1 MSAAPHRVV
10 RFATPSINP
19 RPAAC
24 LGADKE
30 NWLKTSSFMEAEM
43 LYELRF
49 LESILSLWNIE
60 DHNVS
65 HIHRRRHF
73 GSNRLNVYRLCLLR
87 KGGGSLLRV
96 S

>member
-19 RPAAC
+19 RPAAW

-49 LESILSLWNIE
+49 FREYIVTLEY
-60 DHNVS
+60 
-65 HIHRRRHF
+65 R
-73 GSNRLNVYRLCLLR
+73 GS
-87 KGGGSLLRV
+87 
-96 S
+96 